1 MKLTNFAAAAANN
14 ALRTALNGGNL
25 YYFAGPVPAGAGD
38 ALNMAVD
45 HTELVKMTESNDGTT
60 GLTFATSTGT
70 VLSKTPA
77 EDWVGTVSFDG
88 ADDSETTL
96 TPTFWRFCPAGD
108 NGRGAG
114 SGARLQGT
122 IGGPASSAELK
133 LTDGT
138 TVTDNGTNTRSLPAF
153 NVNLVLL

>member
-1 MKLTNFAAAAANN
+1 MKMTNATAAAANN
-14 ALRTALNGGNL
+14 ALKAALDGGNL
-25 YYFAGPVPAGAGD
+25 YYFSGPVPPEAGD
-38 ALNMAVD
+38 ALNMVSN
-45 HTELVKMTESNDGTT
+45 HTQLVKMTKDNDGTT

-77 EDWVGTVSFDG
+77 ENWVGTVAFDG
-88 ADDSETTL
+88 AQDSETTL
-96 TPTFWRFCPAGD
+96 TPTFWRFCAAGD

-114 SGARLQGT
+114 SGPRLQGT

-138 TVTDNGTNTRSLPAF
+138 TVTDNGTNTRSLPVF
-153 NVNLVLL
+153 NANLVLL